1 MKKKR
6 IGAPVPI
13 RALAKLWKIM
23 RLSVFFLVLFV
34 AQAFATAT
42 YSQQTRLTFKMQ
54 NAKVIDV
61 LSRIEDQSEFF
72 FLFNQKLVDVERPVS
87 VEVKNESIDKILT
100 RLFENTNVSYLVKD
114 RQIILTTANPE
125 SMVNDQQKSVS
136 GKVTDSAGTPLPGV
150 SVVVKGTT
158 NGTITDSNGNYTIS
172 GNTENAVLQFSFV
185 GMKPQ
190 EIAVTGKTTIN
201 VKMEEDAIGIDEV
214 VAVGYGVQKKLTVT
228 GSLVE
233 VKSAQLL
240 KAPATNLTNTLQG
253 RLPGLI
259 APNRSGE
266 PGRDE
271 AILLIRGKST
281 TGDANPLIIVDG
293 VERSEYASTNTTKRS
308 GLGQL
313 DANDIESITVL
324 KDASASIYGARAA
337 NGVILV
343 TTKRGATGKPNFNV
357 SFNQGFNQVTRTPEV
372 LDAALYATTVNEA
385 DVRNGKTTLTYS
397 DDDIKKFADG
407 SDPIGH
413 PNTNWV
419 KETLKPWSL
428 QNKMNLSVSGGNDKL
443 KYFMSISSQNQD
455 GNFKN
460 NPTNYQLFGVRSN
473 VDAFITK
480 DLTISLNLA
489 GRYEKKSYPSTDT
502 WTNFVNILSAMP
514 TLIAKYPN
522 GMIAAGRLGENPL
535 LRDQVGYDKTENLP
549 MTSTLSAKYTVP
561 FIKGLDFSASYNFDV
576 RNQFNK
582 LFRQP
587 FYYYVYNT
595 TTDTYTKTKSTNI
608 TTPSVSDRFDRWLVT
623 TYNIKANYARSFGKH
638 NVGLLLGWEQ
648 SHSNWNYA
656 NAYRQNFTSSTLPEV
671 SLGGSGASDQST
683 AGNSSKDARNNYFGR
698 LNYNFNERYLIE
710 ALFRYD
716 GSFIFPEEK
725 RYGFFP
731 GISLGWR
738 MSEEGFIKNN
748 FSSIDNLKLRASYG
762 TSGNDRV
769 DPYQYMFTYSLGDN
783 YTFGNTD
790 VSGLVLNTMPNPN
803 ITWEVAKTANFG
815 FDLSMWK
822 NLLSVT
828 FDYFTQQRSN
838 ILATKQLS
846 IPATFGFTALPTQ
859 NIGKVD
865 NHGFEFVVSH
875 INNIGKVGYNVT
887 GNMSFARNNV
897 VFIDEVPNTFRYQDQ
912 TGHPIGSQLVYKTIG
927 IFKDQADID
936 AYPHLAN
943 TKPGDVKI
951 EDYNGDKVINAYDQ
965 YRDDQSTLP
974 EIVFGLDLGANYKN
988 FDCSFFFQG
997 QANAVIYPGITTLG
1011 SASGNSFAIRA
1022 TDRWTPE
1029 NINGTMPRSG
1039 GAFPRN
1045 STLNRYS
1052 AAFLRLKNVEIGYT
1066 LPKSIVNK
1074 FGIQNLRAYINA
1086 YNVFTLS
1093 ELSFMDPEA
1102 DPTKNDMNNY
1112 PQLRTFNAGFNI
1124 TF

>member
-1 MKKKR
+1 MKKKSMNGKYLYWYVLR
-6 IGAPVPI
+6 KAFLAMKLT
-13 RALAKLWKIM
+13 ALILLITSFSLMAGQ
-23 RLSVFFLVLFV
+23 S
-34 AQAFATAT
+34 
-42 YSQQTRLTFKMQ
+42 YSQEKRISLNMK
-54 NAKVIDV
+54 DV
-61 LSRIEDQSEFF
+61 LIKNVLLTIENSSEYFF
-72 FLFNQKLVDVERPVS
+72 IYNSQLVDVNRKISINVD
-87 VEVKNESIDKILT
+87 NESISEVLRDIFHGQKVDIQVSDRKI
-100 RLFENTNVSYLVKD
+100 
-114 RQIILTTANPE
+114 IIAPTETATE
-125 SMVNDQQKSVS
+125 QDQKPVS
-136 GKVTDSAGTPLPGV
+136 GKVTDSTGASLPGV

-158 NGTITDSNGNYTIS
+158 NGTITNGD
-172 GNTENAVLQFSFV
+172 GNFSLLSVPSNAVLQFSFV
-185 GMKPQ
+185 GMKSI
-190 EIAVTGKTTIN
+190 EISVAGKTTIN
-201 VKMEEDAIGIDEV
+201 AILTEEAIGIDEV
-214 VAVGYGVQKKLTVT
+214 VAVGYGVQKRLTVT
-228 GSLVE
+228 GSLVD

-253 RLPGLI
+253 HLPGLI

-271 AILLIRGKST
+271 AVLLIRGKST
-281 TGDANPLIIVDG
+281 TGDSNPLIIVDG

-343 TTKRGATGKPNFNV
+343 TTKRGATGKPTFNV
-357 SFNQGFNQVTRTPEV
+357 SFNQGFNEVTRTPDV

-397 DDDIKKFADG
+397 DDDIQKYTDG

-413 PNTNWV
+413 PNTDWV

-428 QNKMNLSVSGGNDKL
+428 QRKMNLSVNGGNEKL
-443 KYFMSISSQNQD
+443 RYFMSISSQGQD
-455 GNFKN
+455 GNFRN
-460 NPTNYQLFGVRSN
+460 NPTNYQLYGIRSN
-473 VDAFITK
+473 VDAFIT
-480 DLTISLNLA
+480 DNLTVSLNIA
-489 GRYEKKSYPSTDT
+489 GRYEKKIYPSTDT

-522 GMIAAGRLGENPL
+522 GLIAPGRLGENPL
-535 LRDQVGYDKTENLP
+535 LRDQVGYDRTENLP
-549 MTSTLSAKYTVP
+549 MTSTLSVKYAIP
-561 FIKGLDFSASYNFDV
+561 FIKGLDISASYNFDV

-582 LFRQP
+582 LFKKP

-595 TTDTYTKTKSTNI
+595 TTDTYTKTKATNI
-608 TTPSVSDRFDRWLVT
+608 TTPSVADRFDRWFVT
-623 TYNIKANYARSFGKH
+623 TYNVKANYARTFGKH

-648 SHSNWNYA
+648 SQSRWNYTY
-656 NAYRQNFTSSTLPEV
+656 AYRQNFTSSTLPEI
-671 SLGGSGASDQST
+671 SLGGSGASDQAT

-698 LNYNFNERYLIE
+698 LNYNFNERYLVE

-716 GSFIFPEEK
+716 GSYIFPAGK

-731 GISLGWR
+731 GISVGWR
-738 MSEEGFIKNN
+738 ASEENFIKDNVAFIN
-748 FSSIDNLKLRASYG
+748 NLKFRASYG

-769 DPYQYMFTYSLGDN
+769 DPYQYAVTYSLGDN

-815 FDLSMWK
+815 FDLTLWN

-828 FDYFTQQRSN
+828 FDYFTQKRSN

-846 IPATFGFTALPTQ
+846 IPSTFGFTALPTQ

-865 NHGFEFVVSH
+865 NHGFEFIISH
-875 INNIGKVGYNVT
+875 INKIGKVGYNVT
-887 GNMSFARNNV
+887 GNMSFARNNI

-912 TGHPIGSQLVYKTIG
+912 TGHPIGSQLVYNTIG
-927 IFKDQADID
+927 IFKDQAEID
-936 AYPHLAN
+936 AYPHLSNA
-943 TKPGDVKI
+943 KPGDVII
-951 EDYNGDKVINAYDQ
+951 EDYNADNAINSYDQ
-965 YRDDQSTLP
+965 YREERSTLP
-974 EIVFGLDLGANYKN
+974 EIVFGLDLGVDYKN

-1011 SASGNSFAIRA
+1011 SSSSNSFAIRA
-1022 TDRWTPE
+1022 EDRWTLE
-1029 NINGTMPRSG
+1029 NTDGKMPRSG
-1039 GAFPRN
+1039 ANFPRN
-1045 STLNRYS
+1045 SSLNRYN
-1052 AAFLRLKNVEIGYT
+1052 AAFLRLKNVEFGYT
-1066 LPKSIVNK
+1066 LPKSLVSRL
-1074 FGIQNLRAYINA
+1074 GIQNMRAYFNA
-1086 YNVFTLS
+1086 YNVFTIS

-1112 PQLRTFNAGFNI
+1112 PQLRTFNVGFNI